1 MCAFRSTVL
10 FAALAAFAAGPDVL
24 AQSLRVESGDCSLFF
39 TPSADSASCS
49 LSSFSRSGG
58 RRLSVSVPAFVTSG
72 QRRLAVRSVGVG
84 DVGPFQGTE
93 GLWRVSLPSSVA
105 SVTSFG
111 SCPDLTSVVIESTV
125 PPVLGRG
132 VFSKGRRSEAIDT
145 LRVPASAAEAYSGS
159 QWGRAFSVIAPLYTF
174 SFDRSGADGVVSAVA
189 SSPANFADLFFAY
202 TDGAA
207 GLTPRTPVSVTK
219 SIIFPSL
226 SVSSSDAKGL
236 MSKLPT
242 WPTVESVA
250 AAFRGNSVSN
260 LAAKVNGI
268 FGSVKSGAS
277 VSNLV
282 LDDAF
287 LLVDPEDETFE
298 RSEDGRTLYVHAIAG
313 RNHGGLTAVGFAG
326 SVAMPKGAEAYGV
339 EKYVVSLVG
348 RQGRTGSVNGF
359 LFLETPSASPRQ
371 LAFLTDCQGVGVDE
385 SLASKVALRKNPSQ
399 QAAKSEVPFNP
410 DDQRFRFTSCY
421 FSDQEFASGLVA
433 YWLNFRGVGFSGDY
447 KPLWRQGL
455 SHPEAES
462 NPAKALYKV
471 DYQIDGESYMTS
483 APVFANGGD
492 RVTVSYSRK
501 PVTLTVGGRSVQP
514 GEQSATFSY
523 SADDVVAISW
533 TRADF
538 KPAERV
544 REPGVEVNAKGSLIT
559 VAGAGKQL
567 KELYTITGIK
577 ICETTGS
584 TLSAPR
590 RGAYSVRI
598 GKRSWRVF
606 VK

>member
-1 MCAFRSTVL
+1 MTSVI
-10 FAALAAFAAGPDVL
+10 
-24 AQSLRVESGDCSLFF
+24 VES
-39 TPSADSASCS
+39 
-49 LSSFSRSGG
+49 
-58 RRLSVSVPAFVTSG
+58 V
-72 QRRLAVRSVGVG
+72 
-84 DVGPFQGTE
+84 
-93 GLWRVSLPSSVA
+93 
-105 SVTSFG
+105 
-111 SCPDLTSVVIESTV
+111 V
-125 PPVLGRG
+125 PPELGRG
-132 VFSKGRRSEAIDT
+132 VFAKGRRSEAVDT
-145 LRVPASAAEAYSGS
+145 LRVPASAVEAYTQS
-159 QWGRAFSVIAPLYTF
+159 QWGRAFSVVAPLYTF
-174 SFDRSGADGVVSAVA
+174 SFDRSGADGVVSAVV

-207 GLTPRTPVSVTK
+207 GLTPRTPVFVSK
-219 SIIFPSL
+219 SISFPSL
-226 SVSSSDAKGL
+226 SVSPSDAKGL
-236 MSKLPT
+236 MSKLPS
-242 WPTVESVA
+242 WPTIESA
-250 AAFRGNSVSN
+250 ASAFRGNSVSN
-260 LAAKVNGI
+260 IAAKVNGI
-268 FGSVKSGAS
+268 FGTVRSGAS
-277 VSNLV
+277 VSSLV
-282 LDDAF
+282 LDDAL
-287 LLVDPEDETFE
+287 LLVDPESETFE
-298 RSEDGRTLYVHAIAG
+298 RSDDGRTLYVHAIAG

-326 SVAMPKGAEAYGV
+326 SVVMPKGAEAYGV
-339 EKYVVSLVG
+339 DKYVVSLVG

-359 LFLETPSASPRQ
+359 LFLEAPSAPPRQ
-371 LAFLTDCQGVGVDE
+371 LAYLTDCQGVGIDE
-385 SLASKVALRKNPSQ
+385 SLASKVALRKRPSRQ
-399 QAAKSEVPFNP
+399 TAKTQAQFNP

-421 FSDQEFASGLVA
+421 FSDEEFASGLVA

-447 KPLWRQGL
+447 KPIWRQGL
-455 SHPEAES
+455 RHPEAES

-471 DYQIDGESYMTS
+471 DYQIDGESFLIS

-492 RVTVSYSRK
+492 RVTVTYSRK
-501 PVTLTVGGRSVQP
+501 PATLTVGGRSVQL

-533 TRADF
+533 SRADF
-538 KPAERV
+538 RPAERV

>member
-1 MCAFRSTVL
+1 MCAFRSAVFL
-10 FAALAAFAAGPDVL
+10 AVFAVFAEGQGVL
-24 AQSLRVESGDCSLFF
+24 AQPLKVESGGCSLFF
-39 TPSADSASCS
+39 TPSADSSSCS
-49 LSSFSRSGG
+49 LSSVIRSG
-58 RRLSVSVPAFVTSG
+58 RKSLSVSVPAFVVSG
-72 QRRLAVRSVGVG
+72 RRRLAVRSVGVG
-84 DVGPFQGTE
+84 DVAPFQGVE

-105 SVTSFG
+105 EVSAFG
-111 SCPDLTSVVIESTV
+111 SCPDLTSVVIESTA

-132 VFSKGRRSEAIDT
+132 AFSKGRRSEVIDT
-145 LRVPASAAEAYSGS
+145 LRVPASAVEAYSES

-174 SFDRSGADGVVSAVA
+174 SYDRSGADGVVSAVVT
-189 SSPANFADLFFAY
+189 SPANFADLFFAY

-219 SIIFPSL
+219 SISFPALSL
-226 SVSSSDAKGL
+226 SSSDAKGL

-260 LAAKVNGI
+260 LSAKVNGV

-282 LDDAF
+282 LDDA
-287 LLVDPEDETFE
+287 LLIVDPENETFE

-326 SVAMPKGAEAYGV
+326 SVVMPKGAEAYGV

-359 LFLETPSASPRQ
+359 LFLETLSAPQRQ
-371 LAFLTDCQGVGVDE
+371 LTCLTDCQGVGIDE
-385 SLASKVALRKNPSQ
+385 SLASKVALRKSPAQ
-399 QAAKSEVPFNP
+399 QAKAEVQFNP
-410 DDQRFRFTSCY
+410 DEQRFRFTSCY
-421 FSDQEFASGLVA
+421 FTDEEFASGLVA

-455 SHPEAES
+455 RHPEAES

-471 DYQIDGESYMTS
+471 DYQIDGESFMTS

-501 PVTLTVGGRSVQP
+501 PVTLTVGGRAVQA

>member
-1 MCAFRSTVL
+1 M
-10 FAALAAFAAGPDVL
+10 
-24 AQSLRVESGDCSLFF
+24 
-39 TPSADSASCS
+39 
-49 LSSFSRSGG
+49 
-58 RRLSVSVPAFVTSG
+58 
-72 QRRLAVRSVGVG
+72 G
-84 DVGPFQGTE
+84 DVGPFQGVE

-105 SVTSFG
+105 SVSSFG

-132 VFSKGRRSEAIDT
+132 AFAKGRRSEAIDT
-145 LRVPASAAEAYSGS
+145 LRVPASSVEAYSES
-159 QWGRAFSVIAPLYTF
+159 QWGRVFSVVAPLYTF
-174 SFDRSGADGVVSAVA
+174 SFDRSGADGVVSAVV

-219 SIIFPSL
+219 SISFPALSL
-226 SVSSSDAKGL
+226 SSADAKGL

-250 AAFRGNSVSN
+250 ALFRGNSVSN

-282 LDDAF
+282 LDDAL
-287 LLVDPEDETFE
+287 LLVDPENETFE

-313 RNHGGLTAVGFAG
+313 RNHGSLTAVGFAG
-326 SVAMPKGAEAYGV
+326 SVVMPKGAEAYGV

-348 RQGRTGSVNGF
+348 RQGRTGAVNGF
-359 LFLETPSASPRQ
+359 LYLEAPSASPRQ
-371 LAFLTDCQGVGVDE
+371 LAYLTDCQGVGIDE
-385 SLASKVALRKNPSQ
+385 SLASKVALRKNPSL
-399 QAAKSEVPFNP
+399 QAAKSEAPFNP

-471 DYQIDGESYMTS
+471 DYQIDGESYITS